1 VQTRTASDA
10 DQDPAVSPPQTGER
24 TPAGR
29 HSPWHRMRLGNWR
42 VPVRLVALIAIPTAV
57 AVLLAGLRVSSALGD
72 ATVFQRIEQLAALGD
87 KVTALVQSLETE
99 RDTTARYVTSKSPE
113 ARAAMSQG
121 QRTVDAAARDVRTR
135 AADIGEGFTPVVRT
149 GVQNMLIRINTLPA
163 LRQTTSASALPALP
177 GIEKYSQFISELL
190 DLNDRIA
197 QGSTDTDVSE
207 AVRTLGALS
216 RAKEQ
221 SSRERAILT
230 VALNDGRFDPVA
242 LDELQGARAARDSFL
257 DIFNTSSSVPQRQL
271 YDDTVTGPEIDR
283 AETTR
288 LQAIR
293 LAQDSPALELK
304 PMGPNDVAQW
314 FDDMTKRLD
323 RLRVVEENIVSGI
336 VDRSRALKDR
346 AQRGAMIDAA
356 LLCLVLLLVL
366 GATIVVARSL
376 VRPLRRLRG
385 GALDVAGNR
394 LPDFV
399 RRLREPDVEQVGFD
413 VEPIEV
419 DSTDEIGEVARA
431 FDEVH
436 REAVRLA
443 SNEAMM
449 RGNVNAMFV
458 NLSRRSQSLIERQ
471 LRLIEDLE
479 QSEQDSGRLDSLFK
493 LDHLATRMRRNCE
506 NLLVLGGQDQARRWN
521 KPVPLVDI
529 VRASLSEVEQYE
541 RITLRIQDE
550 VSVNGRVVNDLVH
563 LVAELVENSTSFS
576 PEHTKVA
583 VSGHLLSGGGA
594 MLQISDSGVG
604 MSPDEL
610 EEANWRL
617 ANPPTIDVSVS
628 RRMGLFVVGRLAQRH
643 GIRVELRAAL
653 SGGLTAFVIL
663 APNAIMQDLGKA
675 RPQRLD
681 SLSGAPTVDR
691 SAVQPPVV
699 RGEISRPG
707 ELPRPGEMDRPPVPD
722 TPREPVRSHGTSL
735 PKRKPA
741 PTSPPGRGPGST
753 APSRS
758 SRPQGAPPS
767 ARSGGLP
774 PSQPPPEQPMPRPQ
788 AQPQPAGSAFGEGRS
803 VNENNGRSP
812 IFEAMQSEWFQRR
825 KTGSMNRA
833 DSSPPREWSSPG
845 DEGWRAAETIRAPAT
860 GGQTSTG
867 LPKRVPGSNRIPGSV
882 GSPPRPEPAQPVQ
895 PAQPVPQAEAP
906 RPPQA
911 EAVRNRFASFQQGV
925 RKGRAAIQPEDDER
939 ENQ

>member
-1 VQTRTASDA
+1 
-10 DQDPAVSPPQTGER
+10 
-24 TPAGR
+24 
-29 HSPWHRMRLGNWR
+29 MRLGNWR

-57 AVLLAGLRVSSALGD
+57 AVLLAGLRVSNALGD

-87 KVTALVQSLETE
+87 KVTALVQTLETE
-99 RDTTARYVTSKSPE
+99 RDSTARYVTAKTPE
-113 ARAAMSQG
+113 ARAALSQS
-121 QRTVDAAARDVRTR
+121 QKNVDAAARDVRTR
-135 AADIGEGFTPVVRT
+135 SGDIGEDFTPVVRT
-149 GVQNMLIRINTLPA
+149 GVQNMLIRINSLPS

-177 GIEKYSQFISELL
+177 GIEKYSQFIAELL

-197 QGSTDTDVSE
+197 QGSTDTDISE

-230 VALNDGRFDPVA
+230 VALNGGRFAPVA
-242 LDELQGARAARDSFL
+242 LDELQSARSARDSFL
-257 DIFNTSSSVPQRQL
+257 DIFNTSSSVAQRQL
-271 YDDTVTGPEIDR
+271 YEDTVTGPEIDR

-293 LAQDSPALELK
+293 LAQDSPDLELK
-304 PMGPNDVAQW
+304 SMGPQDVPQW
-314 FDDMTKRLD
+314 FDDMTKRIE
-323 RLRVVEENIVSGI
+323 RQRVVEQSIVSGI
-336 VDRSRALKDR
+336 VDRSRELKDR
-346 AQRGAMIDAA
+346 AQRGALIDAVF
-356 LLCLVLLLVL
+356 LCLVLLLVL
-366 GATIVVARSL
+366 LATIVVARSL

-385 GALDVAGNR
+385 GALDVAGSR
-394 LPDFV
+394 LPELV
-399 RRLREPDVEQVGFD
+399 RRLREPETEMQTSQ
-413 VEPIEV
+413 VEPIDV
-419 DSTDEIGEVARA
+419 DTTDEIGEVARA

-529 VRASLSEVEQYE
+529 VRASLSEVEQYD

-663 APNAIMQDLGKA
+663 APNAIMQDPGKA

-681 SLSGAPTVDR
+681 SVSGGPAVDR

-699 RGEISRPG
+699 RGEIS
-707 ELPRPGEMDRPPVPD
+707 RPGEMDRPPVPD
-722 TPREPVRSHGTSL
+722 TPREPVRSHHSAPL

-758 SRPQGAPPS
+758 SRPQGVPPS
-767 ARSGGLP
+767 ARSAG
-774 PSQPPPEQPMPRPQ
+774 PPPEQPLPRPQ
-788 AQPQPAGSAFGEGRS
+788 AQPQPAGPALGESRS
-803 VNENNGRSP
+803 VSENNGRSP

-860 GGQTSTG
+860 GGQTNSG

-882 GSPPRPEPAQPVQ
+882 GSPPRPEPAKPVQ
-895 PAQPVPQAEAP
+895 PAQPAPRAEAP

-925 RKGRAAIQPEDDER
+925 RKGRAAIRPEDDER